1 MPRICRTCDG
11 SSVWRTSNAYNIYD
25 SYMNHPQVVWGGYT
39 IRCFF
44 KIQVSFSVYRLFYR
58 ALLRGKPY
66 NFERHT
72 YNWAYVWKI
81 THMSKLCHTSDWVTS
96 QPSNNYVYIYIYIYI
111 YVSIGIL
118 SHTLC
123 RFRHRCISR
132 ACHCSGFRESCN
144 MQGINALTHIYV
156 YICTKLMC
164 IQVYIHIYYVY
175 IISKKIC
182 IHISPCHMKMSY
194 K

>member
-96 QPSNNYVYIYIYIYI
+96 QPSNNYVCIYIYIYI
-111 YVSIGIL
+111 YMYRLVYYRIPFADFATGAFLELVTAVVS
-118 SHTLC
+118 
-123 RFRHRCISR
+123 
-132 ACHCSGFRESCN
+132 
-144 MQGINALTHIYV
+144 V
-156 YICTKLMC
+156 
-164 IQVYIHIYYVY
+164 
-175 IISKKIC
+175 
-182 IHISPCHMKMSY
+182 SPVTCKV
-194 K
+194 